1 MSEPIGMSITIGGIL
16 KASKIEEFLNAIQ
29 EDISSL
35 YEGPTTETDL
45 RNAIGNPITWDG
57 ISNYGICD
65 AVFAFCENN
74 KLSYKHHCEAKYEF
88 DAGTSFWRPG
98 MKEARAMAS
107 NANADTLVRVEALK
121 PICDLLFSL
130 AEQGK
135 TALPLFL
142 NYETVDSE
150 ASLHHN
156 LTELVELGSR
166 NYKAMLKRIKK
177 TLNDLLPTVE
187 SIPAFVIKE

>member
-16 KASKIEEFLNAIQ
+16 KASKIEEFLNVIQ
-29 EDISSL
+29 DISDIS
-35 YEGPTTETDL
+35 EGPTTETDL
-45 RNAIGNPITWDG
+45 RKAVGNPITWNG
-57 ISNYGICD
+57 ISHYGICD

-74 KLSYKHHCEAKYEF
+74 KLSYQHHCEAKYEY
-88 DAGTSFWRPG
+88 DASTSFWRPG

-142 NYETVDSE
+142 NQD
-150 ASLHHN
+150 N

-187 SIPAFVIKE
+187 SIPNFIIKEKA